1 MNAQEIIGE
10 SRVLHIRELK
20 TENAK
25 LRAEN
30 MKLRDENAELRSH
43 LDLAITAARDLDS
56 LSEGGKLVF
65 IDGWNMILGATRIA
79 RDKDDLLA
87 QARAYAADN
96 PLDLVWI
103 VYDGPR
109 FSATVD
115 GRIRVSYTGGTG
127 EHRADRFICDFL
139 RMARFRGTLSRIEV
153 RTHDK
158 DFLREIARIRG

>member
-30 MKLRDENAELRSH
+30 TKLRDENAELRSH

-127 EHRADRFICDFL
+127 EHRADKFICDFL

-153 RTHDK
+153 QTHDK

>member
-30 MKLRDENAELRSH
+30 TKLRDENAELRSH

>member
-30 MKLRDENAELRSH
+30 TKLRDENAELRSH

-127 EHRADRFICDFL
+127 EHRADKFICDFL

>member
-30 MKLRDENAELRSH
+30 TKLRDENAELRSH

-79 RDKDDLLA
+79 RDKDDLLV

>member
-30 MKLRDENAELRSH
+30 TKLRDENAELRSH

-153 RTHDK
+153 QTHDK